1 MTYAGRPLRGFL
13 GSEVFELLGQQAD
26 RIRRADGTIPSAAEV
41 AEVLQ
46 AVRGHLADAA
56 AAADGYVLAPRLAI
70 GELVD
75 LTDEAGE
82 TVLERGLRVV
92 DVRDQHRVVVVDREG
107 RRSTHLDLVLRPSR

>member
-1 MTYAGRPLRGFL
+1 MTYVGRPLHSFL

-26 RIRRADGTIPSAAEV
+26 RIRRADGTIPAAGKV

-46 AVRGHLADAA
+46 AVRGHLANAA
-56 AAADGYVLAPRLAI
+56 AAADGYVLAPRFAI

-75 LTDEAGE
+75 LTDDAGE

-92 DVRDQHRVVVVDREG
+92 AL
-107 RRSTHLDLVLRPSR
+107 SLRQTQA